1 MSIVGL
7 LVSLLLASIAIAIV
21 ARPLFS
27 SRRGRNP
34 SEDSRQLQ
42 REQLQDYYERVL
54 TNIRDLDEDFSTGKI
69 SAEDHQEER
78 EIWARRGIQLLRA
91 LDESD
96 EELSQDAATPDAER
110 IDKAIEAAVAG
121 YREGG
126 KLANETF
133 TGEETR

>member
-1 MSIVGL
+1 M
-7 LVSLLLASIAIAIV
+7 
-21 ARPLFS
+21 
-27 SRRGRNP
+27 
-34 SEDSRQLQ
+34 
-42 REQLQDYYERVL
+42 

-91 LDESD
+91 QDESD
-96 EELSQDAATPDAER
+96 KERSQDAATPDAER
-110 IDKAIEAAVAG
+110 IDKAIEGAVAG

-126 KLANETF
+126 KLANETL